1 MKKNTRENILDTAGR
16 LFFTQGYHA
25 TGLNQ
30 IIKESEAPKG
40 SLYYYFQGGKEE
52 LALEC
57 IRRIGKD
64 VADTFWNRLSGERPV
79 SEVLPKMML
88 ELAEEMK
95 QQNFKNFMPFSFW
108 AAAETSCVSN
118 PLRQACTDVFRSWQN
133 VLADKLVLDGVP
145 RKEADSLSLLLIT
158 MMEGML
164 IVATT
169 TEDVTPLLTAADY
182 VPKLINSHTRA

>member
-1 MKKNTRENILDTAGR
+1 MKKNTRETILDTAGR

-64 VADTFWNRLSGERPV
+64 VANTFWNKLSGEGPV
-79 SEVLPKMML
+79 SEVLPRMML

-95 QQNFKNFMPFSFW
+95 REDFANFMPFSFW

-118 PLRQACTDVFRSWQN
+118 PLRQACTDVFRSWQA
-133 VLADKLVLDGVP
+133 VLADKLELDGVERP
-145 RKEADSLSLLLIT
+145 EAESLSLLLIT
-158 MMEGML
+158 MMEGTL

-169 TEDVTPLLTAADY
+169 TKDVAALTTAAQY
-182 VPKLINSHTRA
+182 VPQLIKQHART